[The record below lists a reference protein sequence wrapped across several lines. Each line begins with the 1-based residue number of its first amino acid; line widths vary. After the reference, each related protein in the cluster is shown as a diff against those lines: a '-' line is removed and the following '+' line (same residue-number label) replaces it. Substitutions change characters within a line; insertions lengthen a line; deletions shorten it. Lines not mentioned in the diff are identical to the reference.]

1 MERYSNFDEVQV
13 GIFGG
18 PTSMAITNVDRSLSL
33 VEVLA
38 AERAGLSLGKLALRL
53 ELPKSATH
61 RLLQSLVERGYV
73 MQDAASQDYAL
84 TLKLPVL
91 GFRYLDVRR
100 LPDVAQQALDR
111 LAAACGEYCRLSVVE
126 GERLAWIARAQ
137 GAPLGLRYEPP
148 MGREVVLHATATG
161 KAWLATLP
169 ERDALRIVST
179 RGFTTPK
186 GFGKRALKSV
196 GELRRQLEETRR
208 RGYALA
214 IDEGEPGTVA
224 IAAAFRAYPDAN
236 APAAGTVSVAGP
248 LVRLTR
254 ERIAEIVPLLLRATD
269 EVTQL
274 WPMRAR
280 QRAGTGDGASRAA

>member
-1 MERYSNFDEVQV
+1 MS
-13 GIFGG
+13 I
-18 PTSMAITNVDRSLSL
+18 INVDRSLSL
-33 VEVLA
+33 IEVLA
-38 AERAGLSLGKLALRL
+38 SESAGLSLGALAQRL
-53 ELPKSATH
+53 QLPKSATH

-91 GFRYLDVRR
+91 GFRYLDARR

-111 LAAACGEYCRLSVVE
+111 LATACGEYCRLAVVE
-126 GERLAWIARAQ
+126 GEHLAWIARAQ
-137 GAPLGLRYEPP
+137 GATLGLRYEPP

-169 ERDALRIVST
+169 EQDALRIVCA
-179 RGFTTPK
+179 RGFGTPK

-196 GELRRQLEETRR
+196 GELRRHLDETRR

-214 IDEGEPGTVA
+214 IEEGEPGTVA
-224 IAAAFRAYPDAN
+224 IAAAFRAHPGAR
-236 APAAGTVSVAGP
+236 AAAAGTVSVAGP
-248 LVRLTR
+248 QVRLSR
-254 ERIAEIVPLLLRATD
+254 ERIGKIVPLLLRAAH
-269 EVTQL
+269 EVTRL

-280 QRAGTGDGASRAA
+280 QSARAGDGAGLAA